1 MFQNG
6 QHTLLLWH
14 NIQAHVP
21 ITIASNGTSS
31 YENYKAPFNHNC
43 LRDSNYYTLKFK
55 HPLTYT
61 LYAHAHTGTL

>member
-1 MFQNG
+1 MYQ
-6 QHTLLLWH
+6 LLSH
-14 NIQAHVP
+14 QMAQVRMK
-21 ITIASNGTSS
+21 ITRPPSIT
-31 YENYKAPFNHNC
+31 NC